1 MGCDMKKIVAC
12 LFVLLPFCVFATD
25 MCARD
30 DTMIMILD
38 PLIPDRPKGEFNS
51 VEWRWGVNF
60 PFGRVSGDAT
70 CLSESEGGATALLST
85 LDADIETGQHGMD
98 SDGNERKYCWCR
110 ISHPFGTKWYLN
122 MVYAS
127 ADVCKT
133 VCVRTDSSGCASNL
147 IFDSTFRHNV
157 FDLIGR

>member
-38 PLIPDRPKGEFNS
+38 PQIPDRPKGDFNA

-60 PFGRVSGDAT
+60 PFGRVAGDAT
-70 CLSESEGGATALLST
+70 CLSESEGGATVLMST

-122 MVYAS
+122 KVYAS
-127 ADVCKT
+127 ADACKT
-133 VCVRTDSSGCASNL
+133 ACVKTDTSGCASNL

-157 FDLIGR
+157 FDLNGR

>member
-1 MGCDMKKIVAC
+1 MKKIVAC

-25 MCARD
+25 MCARN

-38 PLIPDRPKGEFNS
+38 PQIPDRPKGDFNA

-60 PFGRVSGDAT
+60 PLGRVSGDAI

-85 LDADIETGQHGMD
+85 LDSDIDTGQHGMD
-98 SDGNERKYCWCR
+98 SNGNERKYCWCR

-122 MVYAS
+122 KVYAS
-127 ADVCKT
+127 ADACKT
-133 VCVRTDSSGCASNL
+133 ACVKTDTSGCASNL